1 MENQPKTLLEFL
13 KNRYSLSYESGTDFR
28 NMVKKNVEDYK
39 CEKDRG
45 LQKDTTIYNQHLAT
59 KRYEFPM
66 PYIYSTH
73 ESIMSSLFEK
83 PFELV
88 WTGKGTNDDNKAD
101 KIKSVYKYLYD
112 KLDLDHFLNESAWWF
127 ILCGFVSSY
136 QTYEVIIKGYE
147 NVMDS
152 SGQPMF
158 DEMGQPVTTPLYEWH
173 DPKVFVDDPYKTH
186 FAPDSKFS
194 YDASQSPYLIREEL
208 VDKALVEK
216 VYNVKDIP
224 TSDFIAVENFDKK
237 SEMQKS
243 DLKRAKLMYYCGNI
257 PEDYKKEVKN
267 WDYDKVYNCIFIDNK
282 VLHTEEKDKNTTLA
296 RWFYVPNEFYGFGIG
311 KTLSSSQRE
320 ISMRRGQMIKYADE
334 YAYPWL
340 ALPSDTT
347 VDQNS
352 LLDVTKRKPLVF
364 NGNPPQYI
372 IPPTMP
378 DSILKADEY
387 ARSDAQFISGTLD
400 VSKGAQDTN
409 TVKTA
414 TGQQLFAQSQEK
426 RIVKAKKS
434 LLKYFKAT
442 MINLLELARD
452 NWEEDKVLSITDDE
466 GQETQLTISP
476 AELQDI
482 NFDTDIDIQF
492 ETATVNKE
500 TLAQR
505 AIDLY
510 DKVKDDQLIDRK
522 KIFMKMLKD
531 GFNVKNPEFYIRENV
546 EQEQL
551 GADGQPLPTESGAP
565 SEVPQ
570 SEQPQP
576 EPSPEAP
583 VTDVPDLMGNQ
594 MAPQPV

>member
-1 MENQPKTLLEFL
+1 MENQPTTLLEFL
-13 KNRYSLSYESGTDFR
+13 KNRYSLAKENGSNFR
-28 NMVKKNVEDYK
+28 DMVKKNVEDYK
-39 CEKDRG
+39 CEKDKG
-45 LQKDTTIYNQHLAT
+45 IQKDETVYNKHLAL

-88 WTGKGTNDDNKAD
+88 WTGKGQNDEEKAN
-101 KIKSVYKYLYD
+101 KIKSIYKYLYD
-112 KLDLDHFLNESAWWF
+112 KLDLDHYLNESAWWF
-127 ILCGFVSSY
+127 VLCGFVSSY
-136 QTYEVIIKGYE
+136 QTYEIVISGYE
-147 NVMDS
+147 NVLDS
-152 SGQPMF
+152 QGEPMF
-158 DEMGQPVTTPLYEWH
+158 DEMGKPVTTPKYSWH

-194 YDASQSPYLIREEL
+194 YDASQSPYLVREEL

-216 VYNVKDIP
+216 VYGVKDVP
-224 TSDFIAVENFDKK
+224 ASEFIQVGDIDKK
-237 SEMQKS
+237 SDTQKS
-243 DLKRAKLMYYCGNI
+243 DLKRTKLMYYCGNI
-257 PEDYKKEVKN
+257 PEEYKKEVKE
-267 WDYDKVYNCIFIDNK
+267 WDYDKVYHCIFIDNK

-347 VDQNS
+347 IDQNA
-352 LLDVTKRKPLVF
+352 LLDVTKRTPLVF

-400 VSKGAQDTN
+400 ISKGAQETN

-426 RIVKAKKS
+426 RIVKAKKT

-452 NWEEDKVLSITDDE
+452 NWEEEKVISITDDE
-466 GQETQLTISP
+466 GEEIQVSVSP
-476 AELQDI
+476 ADLQDI

-531 GFNVKNPEFYIRENV
+531 GFNVKNPEFYIREDV

-551 GADGQPLPTESGAP
+551 GADGQPLPTESG
-565 SEVPQ
+565 VPGEMPE

-583 VTDVPDLMGNQ
+583 ATDAPDLLGNQ